1 MNLNDLNPM
10 QRRAAETLEG
20 PVLILAGAGS
30 GKTRTL
36 TYRVANLLE
45 HGVKAWHILAL
56 TFTNKAAREMRERIE
71 RLAGADAGEAWIG
84 TFHSI
89 CCRILR
95 RDIEKLGYERSFTIY
110 DDDDQQRVIKAVLK
124 ELDIDEKF
132 LPPKA
137 VSADISDAKNRLL
150 SPDEWLQKRGGDY
163 RSQKTHDVMTRYE
176 QRLRAANAL
185 DFDDLLVKTLQLF
198 VEHPPVLEYYQGRFQ
213 YVHVDEY
220 QDTNYAQYQLVRLIT
235 RESRNLCVVGDD
247 DQSIYGWRG
256 ADIRNI
262 LDFEKDFPDTT
273 VIKLEQNYRST
284 ANILDA
290 ANQII
295 AHNEG
300 RKEKEL
306 WTEDGE
312 GEKITLY
319 AAADERDEA
328 AWICQRIRQL
338 QRGGTPYGSIAILY
352 RMHALS
358 RVLEETLMRA
368 GIPYHVYGGTRF
380 YDRREVRDVLAYLRV
395 IQNPADDISLSRIIN
410 VPKRAIGDSTVEQL
424 TQYARQNN
432 MSLYA
437 AVAAPPDTLASR
449 ARKSVNDFS
458 SLIVSLLL
466 AKETLPLSEFVQ
478 KVIDDSGL
486 IAQYQKEENEENQAR
501 IENIREFMGAVTE
514 FEQKSEDKSLFAFL
528 ENVALVTELDNQDSA
543 PSFVTMMTLHS
554 AKGLEYD
561 AVFMSGMEEGIFP
574 SARAMQ
580 EDNRVEEE
588 RRLCYVGVTRARKLL
603 HLSYARRRMLFNQM
617 QFNAPSCFLQEIPQ
631 RLIRE
636 EQSSAAQ
643 SASYGYGA
651 PAARGAGWG
660 SYGGSGMR
668 RQGGYQ
674 DNESRPQYGYG
685 DTMPQRRAP
694 APKAPARPAQ
704 QPWNIPGVQRGFVAS
719 PARSVQVQL
728 FKVGDKVQHPKFG
741 NGVIREVTGSGDVA
755 RLHIV
760 FPVFGEKVLAQS
772 IAPIVKIEE

>member
-132 LPPKA
+132 LPPKE

-262 LDFEKDFPDTT
+262 LDFEKDFPDAT

-380 YDRREVRDVLAYLRV
+380 YDRREVRDVLAYLRL

-424 TQYARQNN
+424 TQYARQNA

-617 QFNAPSCFLQEIPQ
+617 QFNAPSCFLQEIPK

-704 QPWNIPGVQRGFVAS
+704 QPWNIPGVQRGFVPS

-741 NGVIREVTGSGDVA
+741 KGVIREVTGSGDAA